1 MGYPSRTRFGTKLSQ
16 ISPKRPIG
24 AKKFVILHH
33 SNCYRNSFHYRICAD
48 AEIERL
54 ESDDLSTQHPNS
66 IGIQLVGDFDQDPV
80 PSPQLQALKD
90 LLLELKLRYPAI
102 QIGTHRQIR
111 GDRKTTCPGRRFP
124 MRELRE
130 WADTHLIDQRDD
142 VLREVIESQYRP

>member
-1 MGYPSRTRFGTKLSQ
+1 MSDTTS
-16 ISPKRPIG
+16 KRPIG
-24 AKKFVILHH
+24 AKKFVLLHH
-33 SNCYRNSFHYRICAD
+33 GRCHRDSFHYRIRSN

-66 IGIQLVGDFDQDPV
+66 IGIQLVGDFDKEPV
-80 PSPQLQALKD
+80 PPLQLQALKD
-90 LLLELKLRYPAI
+90 LLLDLKLRYPAV
-102 QIGTHRQIR
+102 QIGAHRQVR

-130 WADTHLIDQRDD
+130 WADTHLLDERDD

>member
-1 MGYPSRTRFGTKLSQ
+1 M
-16 ISPKRPIG
+16 G

-33 SNCYRNSFHYRICAD
+33 SNCYRNSFHYRICAN

-80 PSPQLQALKD
+80 PSSQLQALKN

-102 QIGTHRQIR
+102 QIGAHRQIR
-111 GDRKTTCPGRRFP
+111 GTEKPHAPEVDFP
-124 MRELRE
+124 CANYVSGLTLTYSTNVTMSF
-130 WADTHLIDQRDD
+130 AK
-142 VLREVIESQYRP
+142 